1 MEQINKQKSPF
12 MRFHAQGRYDY
23 VIGIDP
29 DVDRNGCAILRVS
42 DHSMDV
48 KMLTFPRLMDYIRE
62 TGERYRNAGIS
73 LIVVIEAGWMNRS
86 NFHILRSHGK
96 QGIASLGVDQGR
108 NEQVSRLI
116 GEFMEHYGIDY
127 EFKRP
132 LTKCW
137 KGKDR
142 KITKEE
148 IEMVTGQSL
157 GRINQEGRDAALLAW
172 EYAGLPIRV
181 KI

>member
-1 MEQINKQKSPF
+1 MRQINKQKSPF

-29 DVDRNGCAILRVS
+29 DVDRNGCALL
-42 DHSMDV
+42 DV
-48 KMLTFPRLMDYIRE
+48 RPRKMEVKTLTFPRLIDYICEISRKSNE
-62 TGERYRNAGIS
+62 EGSS
-73 LIVVIEAGWMNRS
+73 LIVIIEAGWMNRS

-116 GEFMEHYGIDY
+116 GEFMEHKSIDY

-142 KITKEE
+142 KITREE
-148 IEMVTGQSL
+148 IEMITGQNL
-157 GRINQEGRDAALLAW
+157 GRTNQEGRDAALLAW
-172 EYAGLPIRV
+172 EYAGFPIR
-181 KI
+181 IRI

>member
-1 MEQINKQKSPF
+1 MEQINKQKSPI
-12 MRFHAQGRYDY
+12 MRFRAQGRYDY
-23 VIGIDP
+23 VMGIDP
-29 DVDRNGCAILRVS
+29 DVDRNGCAVLDTK
-42 DHSMDV
+42 DH
-48 KMLTFPRLMDYIRE
+48 KMTVQMLPFPRMIDYICDLAKQTE
-62 TGERYRNAGIS
+62 ENNQEM
-73 LIVVIEAGWMNRS
+73 IVVIEAGWLNRS
-86 NFHILRSHGK
+86 NFHILMRHGK